1 MTSRRRPNV
10 RRALALALAALAA
23 LCAQPAGAN
32 PYELFGFTPRSIGLA
47 SANVALG
54 DDLAGSFYN
63 PAGMLG
69 HTKSEFGLGI
79 DYTRMMLHIDRTS
92 GGSPVRDGYT
102 DDAPRVELAIIFP
115 LGGAI
120 LKDRVVIGLNL
131 GHPVGALIRV
141 QTLDQSRPQ
150 FYMYQ
155 SKPQR
160 FATSGSIGIKII
172 NGLSIGIGAQVI
184 AEQIGKVNFQ
194 IDLAAKKFV
203 SREISIDL
211 NTVPEPLA
219 GILIEPN
226 DWLKIGL
233 SWRKEAQLY
242 YEQPTDL
249 NLGDIGDLQLNVHG
263 IAQYWPHVFS
273 LGVVVKPTRRWLIS
287 AQADYLLWN
296 RAPLDQVYV
305 GITPSGAVLGGLGL
319 DAVLGFNSADAP
331 NRFANILIPRV
342 GVEWAALDWLTLRCG
357 VSVRPPVTPDQVGTT
372 NYLDNFTETFAAG
385 ASFRF
390 KDALEVFPDP
400 VTLDLGSS
408 LMVANERT
416 QAKRQVADATGGASF
431 GGALFTIGAMLRYL
445 Y

>member
-296 RAPLDQVYV
+296 RAPLDQVFC
-305 GITPSGAVLGGLGL
+305 P
-319 DAVLGFNSADAP
+319 F
-331 NRFANILIPRV
+331 
-342 GVEWAALDWLTLRCG
+342 
-357 VSVRPPVTPDQVGTT
+357 
-372 NYLDNFTETFAAG
+372 
-385 ASFRF
+385 
-390 KDALEVFPDP
+390 
-400 VTLDLGSS
+400 
-408 LMVANERT
+408 RT
-416 QAKRQVADATGGASF
+416 QWPSFFSALARRLARSLPASGSLKPWQKMSSPLRIFSTYCSFCHGVPCATKVGARRLTPRRPRMP
-431 GGALFTIGAMLRYL
+431 GAPDLAISSA
-445 Y
+445 